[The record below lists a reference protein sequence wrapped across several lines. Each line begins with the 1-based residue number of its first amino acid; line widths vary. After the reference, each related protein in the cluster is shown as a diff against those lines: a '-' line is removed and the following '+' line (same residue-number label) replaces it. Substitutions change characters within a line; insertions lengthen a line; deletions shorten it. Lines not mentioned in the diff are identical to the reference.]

1 MSSVLH
7 GGGAKAM
14 SLLDVSGGEASSSS
28 SSSSRAGRPRSNSLS
43 SLGALH
49 DVFRT
54 PGEREEYEQRQREVS
69 VIMQA
74 NEARRRTRRA
84 SEPAG
89 AGVWSGSVGKV
100 LQRMGLEQLEEE
112 SSQRGRRE
120 PLSGRV
126 RRLSEGAVL
135 ALASGVRRLSHGST
149 PAGSPSAS
157 PAPARRGSSGASAS
171 DEASPG
177 SRASPSPSVPNR
189 SRAASGR
196 SHVGPN
202 ERGLPLEAGSAEE
215 DMEAALV

>member
-1 MSSVLH
+1 MSGGGSHPRVHVDPKSDEDGAPPFAGAEPSAASAAAAQVPRRGEGAYEVSSVLH
-7 GGGAKAM
+7 GGGAKAT
-14 SLLDVSGGEASSSS
+14 SLLDVSGGEASSSP

-89 AGVWSGSVGKV
+89 AGGWSGSVGKV

-126 RRLSEGAVL
+126 RRLSEGACGLQLVL
-135 ALASGVRRLSHGST
+135 ETTTGWGLGF
-149 PAGSPSAS
+149 P
-157 PAPARRGSSGASAS
+157 
-171 DEASPG
+171 
-177 SRASPSPSVPNR
+177 PSP
-189 SRAASGR
+189 
-196 SHVGPN
+196 
-202 ERGLPLEAGSAEE
+202 
-215 DMEAALV
+215 